1 MSRALIVE
9 DDRDMREGLAL
20 ILDAE
25 GIEART
31 AADGARGL
39 ALLSDGWRPDF
50 ILLDLMM
57 PVMSGAQFRQAQLAD
72 PAVADIP
79 VVVVSGRHDLTDSAG
94 TLRAAAV
101 LQKPFSMRDLLA
113 AIEPLVSPARRDGQG
128 AGSRLAGD

>member
-9 DDRDMREGLAL
+9 DDRDMREGLAM

-57 PVMSGAQFRQAQLAD
+57 PVMSGSQFRQAQLAD
-72 PAVADIP
+72 PALADIP
-79 VVVVSGRHDLTDSAG
+79 VVVVSGRHDLDNAAQA
-94 TLRAAAV
+94 LRPTAV

-113 AIEPLVSPARRDGQG
+113 VIAPLVAAAARRLTP
-128 AGSRLAGD
+128 ALRES